1 MTEKEKRIIASM
13 RDMLASGKDL
23 TLSGKPEVG
32 ALSVRVD
39 FHVSAAVRD
48 MLLVEILAP
57 APEEPEPE
65 PEKVSMPD
73 PMEWRLR
80 SGVKVGSAAGKVKKM
95 DAGARAKAE
104 LKKNPRPAG
113 VTHRIGKARR

>member
-32 ALSVRVD
+32 ALSARVD
-39 FHVSAAVRD
+39 FHVSAAERD
-48 MLLVEILAP
+48 RLMVEVSP
-57 APEEPEPE
+57 EPESE
-65 PEKVSMPD
+65 PEKVIHAD
-73 PMEWRLR
+73 PVEWRVK